1 MLLVIEPTWLLDNG
15 ALHHVTSD
23 LSNPSLHTP
32 YTGSNDI
39 MIGDGSGIPITHTS
53 STSLPKHSHNSFQLN
68 NVLCIP
74 EMKKNLISIS
84 QFFHTNNVSI
94 ELLSSSFYCEGSS
107 HKSHTNEGPH

>member
-1 MLLVIEPTWLLDNG
+1 MLLLTLAILPW
-15 ALHHVTSD
+15 
-23 LSNPSLHTP
+23 SNTP
-32 YTGSNDI
+32 YTGSDDI

-84 QFFHTNNVSI
+84 QIFFIQTMFPLNSYHLF
-94 ELLSSSFYCEGSS
+94 LL
-107 HKSHTNEGPH
+107 